1 MHYSHEK
8 LPAQSPVRNLRLLL
22 SVACVVIVA
31 VGSATASAWQT
42 PAAPASVTL
51 QSDNTATANRDTT
64 TVQRY
69 PDGQPSD
76 PRAVTSFLP
85 ALLLLALVAG
95 IAFQQRHI
103 RKLKQRLQTSDQ
115 ELSRKQQAL
124 DNMAS
129 VDQLTGTANRKAV
142 TRFLSEFQKRPHP
155 DGEFIALATLD
166 IDYFQQIND
175 VFGYFAGDAVLK
187 EVALRIEN
195 ELRDEDQVGR
205 MDSNHFA
212 IVLCNLIAPKTA
224 ETIIHRIQATIAE
237 PIVFNDTQ
245 INVTCSVGAAVQEVE
260 TLDLAE
266 LFKLTEQALQQ
277 AKRNRRGSIFLF
289 SEHAQHALSRQRE
302 IINLLR
308 EQDYDNLFQLAY
320 QPIVSLA
327 DGSIVGCECLL
338 RWVADTPANLDTAEL
353 LPILEMYG
361 DIHSVGEW
369 VLNTS
374 FKQMAHWHSKLNNP
388 GMFASINVSAIQ
400 LDDADF
406 AETIVTLS
414 EKHSISPRDIS
425 LELTETVA
433 IKHLES
439 GRKQLALLR
448 NLGFGISLDDFG
460 TGYSSLQYLKSMPAS
475 TIKIDQTFVRD
486 MITDK
491 RDAAIVHSAINIARA
506 LELKVVAEGIDNQA
520 QHQKLQI
527 ANCDYGQGYYYY
539 KPLDADAFE
548 QAVQQQNRI
557 SRASG

>member
-1 MHYSHEK
+1 
-8 LPAQSPVRNLRLLL
+8 
-22 SVACVVIVA
+22 
-31 VGSATASAWQT
+31 
-42 PAAPASVTL
+42 
-51 QSDNTATANRDTT
+51 
-64 TVQRY
+64 
-69 PDGQPSD
+69 
-76 PRAVTSFLP
+76 
-85 ALLLLALVAG
+85 
-95 IAFQQRHI
+95 
-103 RKLKQRLQTSDQ
+103 
-115 ELSRKQQAL
+115 
-124 DNMAS
+124 MAS

-320 QPIVSLA
+320 QPIVSLT

>member
-1 MHYSHEK
+1 MK
-8 LPAQSPVRNLRLLL
+8 RINAKVAIRCL
-22 SVACVVIVA
+22 SAGTCLQFTAGAAVA
-31 VGSATASAWQT
+31 SETASA
-42 PAAPASVTL
+42 
-51 QSDNTATANRDTT
+51 
-64 TVQRY
+64 
-69 PDGQPSD
+69 PS
-76 PRAVTSFLP
+76 AGMLV
-85 ALLLLALVAG
+85 LLLLAAALAAAL
-95 IAFQQRHI
+95 IYQQYRL
-103 RKLKQRLQTSDQ
+103 RSLKQRLQTSDQ
-115 ELSRKQQAL
+115 ELQKKQQAL
-124 DNMAS
+124 DSMAS
-129 VDQLTGTANRKAV
+129 VDQLTGTSNRKAI
-142 TRFLSEFQKRPHP
+142 TSFLSEYQRRPHA

-175 VFGYFAGDAVLK
+175 VFGYFAGDEVLQQ
-187 EVALRIEN
+187 VAQRIEN
-195 ELRDEDQVGR
+195 ELRDEDRVGR

-237 PIVFNDTQ
+237 PIIFNDTP

-266 LFKLTEQALQQ
+266 LFKLSEQALQQ

-289 SEHAQHALSRQRE
+289 SEHAQHALTRQRE

-308 EQDYDNLFQLAY
+308 ERDYDELFQLAY
-320 QPIVSLA
+320 QPIVSIN

-338 RWVADTPANLDTAEL
+338 RWVAETPANLDTAEL

-361 DIHSVGEW
+361 DIHSVGAW
-369 VLNTS
+369 VLDTS
-374 FKQMAHWHSKLNNP
+374 FKQMAQWHTRLQSP
-388 GMFASINVSAIQ
+388 GLFASINVSAIQ
-400 LDDADF
+400 LDDSEF

-414 EKHSISPRDIS
+414 EKHALSPRDIS

-433 IKHLES
+433 IKHLEA

-475 TIKIDQTFVRD
+475 TIKVDQTFVKD
-486 MITDK
+486 MIDDK

-520 QHQKLQI
+520 QHRILQG

-539 KPLDADAFE
+539 KPLDAAAFE
-548 QAVQQQNRI
+548 QAVLQQHQI
-557 SRASG
+557 TRASGE